1 MTIQIKNILE
11 NILGQGNNNSWQLH
25 LIKNWNSIIG
35 KLATKVKLEKISN
48 DTIVLGVYDSC
59 WMQELYLLSDE
70 LLKKINSKLDE
81 PKIKQIRFK
90 QIGFK
95 KAAIVK
101 PRKNHFEFKK
111 VHLSPKELYALKK
124 ISDPQLEEAL
134 KNFLVRC
141 YSEKQYKS

>member
-11 NILGQGNNNSWQLH
+11 DILGQGNNNSWQLH
-25 LIKNWNSIIG
+25 LIKNWSSIIG
-35 KLATKVKLEKISN
+35 KLSTKVKLEKISN

-101 PRKNHFEFKK
+101 
-111 VHLSPKELYALKK
+111 
-124 ISDPQLEEAL
+124 
-134 KNFLVRC
+134 
-141 YSEKQYKS
+141 